1 MTKENG
7 CQDDADDAEH
17 IRCQMDAKLQ
27 FHEIEIEVNILD
39 IQDFIMLR
47 QGRQNTLQGRNSIQ
61 GLSDDATEDTAD
73 DEENKEEQQT
83 V

>member
-1 MTKENG
+1 
-7 CQDDADDAEH
+7 
-17 IRCQMDAKLQ
+17 MDAKLQ
-27 FHEIEIEVNILD
+27 FHEIEIEVNISGYSR
-39 IQDFIMLR
+39 FHNAAS
-47 QGRQNTLQGRNSIQ
+47 GPAGYPSGRNSIQ